1 MHARLVA
8 FRALVSEV
16 VILVSVVMA
25 LAGAGMAFQ
34 LSPGPDSRFDRV
46 GQVMGHD
53 FSHFWIAGRAALDG
67 RPTDAFDVRT
77 HEANQRRV
85 FGADVGTFG
94 WHYPPPF
101 LLPAALLAMLPL
113 PLAFAVWMVS
123 TNALL
128 LFALWRLVPDW
139 RVLIVAVGSPMLF
152 QNINY
157 GQNAALS
164 AALVGFS
171 VTPYVRGLQ
180 PSAWALGLLSYKP
193 NLGLP
198 LPFVLGASGFW
209 KSMLGAAGVIGAQ
222 VLLTCWVFGF
232 ETWTAFFHSI
242 KQSQEI
248 LLQTM
253 DAGMARYA
261 SAFGA
266 ARVLGLPV
274 SSAYGLQIA
283 STVLSIS
290 LCATVWLGTGD
301 RRLKAAL
308 LIAALPLCT
317 PYLLQYELLILL
329 PAAVLLYSYGREH
342 GFAVWDAPMLGLLW
356 VLPTISQDAAAL
368 LHIPTAFPVMA
379 CFFGLILRRIRR
391 ERQNV
396 PAMAPRIPA
405 AA

>member
-1 MHARLVA
+1 
-8 FRALVSEV
+8 
-16 VILVSVVMA
+16 
-25 LAGAGMAFQ
+25 MAFQ
-34 LSPGPDSRFDRV
+34 LSPGPDPRFDRV

-53 FSHFWIAGRAALDG
+53 FSHFWVGGRAVLEG
-67 RPTDAFDVRT
+67 RPTDPFDVRT

-85 FGADVGTFG
+85 FGPDVATFG

-113 PLAFAVWMVS
+113 PFSFAVWMLS

-139 RVLIVAVGSPMLF
+139 RVPIVALGSPMLF
-152 QNINY
+152 QNFNY

-164 AALVGFS
+164 AALAAFAVAPFI
-171 VTPYVRGLQ
+171 RGRR

-209 KSMLGAAGVIGAQ
+209 KTMLGTAMVIAAQ
-222 VLLTCWVFGF
+222 VLITGWILGF
-232 ETWTAFFHSI
+232 ETWAVFFQSI
-242 KQSQEI
+242 EQSQEI
-248 LLQTM
+248 LLGTM
-253 DAGMARYA
+253 DAGVARYA

-274 SSAYGLQIA
+274 SFAYGLQII

-290 LCATVWLGTGD
+290 LCAAMWFGTGD

-329 PAAVLLYSYGREH
+329 PAAALLYSYGREY
-342 GFAVWDAPMLGLLW
+342 GFGAWDVPVLALLW
-356 VLPTISQDAAAL
+356 LLPVISLDSAKL
-368 LHIPTAFPVMA
+368 LHVPTAFPAMA
-379 CFFGLILRRIRR
+379 CFFGLILCKIWS
-391 ERQNV
+391 ERQTG
-396 PAMAPRIPA
+396 PAMDLLPAP
-405 AA
+405 